1 MEATMTVSTRLQLL
15 GLALIL
21 VAPLA
26 GQQPQQ
32 AERPPMAFVPLREP
46 HFVSATKADF
56 LKDEDRVVGV
66 SENGVSKA
74 YEPGV
79 LAFHH
84 VIQDTLGKA
93 PIIAG
98 WCSLCNTPLVFSS
111 EVDGKKYTFELA
123 GNRGNNFFMRDLE
136 TNSHWQQIGGDCFEG
151 PMKGKR
157 LTMIPF
163 VYTTWGEWHMQYPD
177 TVALL
182 PEPEYKE
189 AYDFMNKRISNWAFG
204 SSKKPGRDLI
214 RDQDNRLAN
223 YEQVIGLE
231 VGGSHKA
238 YPISELKK
246 EPVVNDSVGST
257 PVLLI
262 YADAID
268 TTTAFSRILNGRTL
282 TFRPGNGGKAVDNE
296 TGSTWSAYGVC
307 VAGKLKGEKLDRVI
321 PEPGAWFAW
330 AEFHPDTEIYAVR
343 AR

>member
-1 MEATMTVSTRLQLL
+1 MKVRSRLQHF
-15 GLALIL
+15 GLVLMMAMP
-21 VAPLA
+21 VA

-32 AERPPMAFVPLREP
+32 ADRPPMPFVPLREP
-46 HFVSATKADF
+46 RFVPAAKVDF
-56 LKDEDRVVGV
+56 LKNEDRIVGV

-84 VIQDTLGKA
+84 VVQDTLGNA

-163 VYTTWGEWHMQYPD
+163 VYTTWGEWHTQHSN
-177 TVALL
+177 TLVLI
-182 PEPEYKE
+182 PEPQYKE
-189 AYDFMNKRISNWAFG
+189 AYDFMNKRISNWTFG
-204 SSKKPGRDLI
+204 SNKKPGRDLI
-214 RDQDNRLAN
+214 REQDGRLAN

-231 VGGSHKA
+231 VGDAHKA

-246 EPVVNDSVGST
+246 EPVVNDKVGST

-262 YADAID
+262 YAEAID
-268 TTTAFSRILNGRTL
+268 TTTAFSRALNGRTL
-282 TFRPGNGGKAVDNE
+282 VFRSEKGKIIDNE
-296 TGSTWSAYGVC
+296 TGSTWSAYGDC
-307 VAGKLKGEKLDRVI
+307 IAGKLKGQKLDRVI

-330 AEFHPDTEIYAVR
+330 AEFHPDTEVYAVHSH
-343 AR
+343 